1 MADVNE
7 QMDDML
13 GSSYVDDTTTK
24 MPSGFEKVQRRLRA
38 ADRGEGEVFVD
49 KEGADEKIQSQLTGM
64 AIGSAAI
71 PSDAITMAS
80 EASKFVKEDPMLST
94 MFPVTSNAA
103 PYLEEVNKL
112 AGRPGFEELIKA
124 LGIKSDPTNT
134 NQIVGEILSP
144 SFYFPAFKGAV
155 NLSKAAGK
163 VFDDLGNIFKG
174 GDGTGGAKLAAE
186 SATSSNVGKASQ
198 IDDFN
203 QPTINLSEAGI
214 KAPDGARAATIYE
227 KLEAD
232 AMGGIYTEGN
242 GSELYAKLS
251 LDEKD
256 RLFKET
262 GVYRGLEGKLRYKI
276 PTGDAQLNQGYLR
289 DLGVIE
295 GGGNTG
301 IIPTFNTSKIPSE
314 GLSIK
319 EILNFEDLYR
329 NYGSVKSNGN
339 YGLLENIKV
348 KSFDSYIEELGLG
361 KEAMTDLKN
370 TQAIYSR
377 HEGVE
382 TIYIKSGKN
391 IKATKDDIL
400 HEIQHAIQH
409 REGFIAGSS
418 PERFLND
425 MSTEFGQTYTGL
437 VKNINTEKRNALSTF
452 QQIVGE
458 GGVQTN
464 RQFLENAKLFESL
477 TDKLVKREYNTL
489 LEQYNKTDKNTGYFR
504 ELPTNIRFFEENGV
518 NLGIELPINTRFDG
532 LQPRKYEGY
541 NLKPIRFTEKERL
554 LNEDIY
560 KNKGFQDYIRERI
573 ITEHKVRNVTLL
585 EAEAHEAYLKVGG
598 EVQARK
604 IVEDNDLYRIAK
616 DKMGYKPNETVPKE
630 VQEEIFRQIKPS
642 KTGLLEGQTIK
653 PQGSNVDIST

>member
-1 MADVNE
+1 MASLYE
-7 QMDDML
+7 QMDNL
-13 GSSYVDDTTTK
+13 LTPNS
-24 MPSGFEKVQRRLRA
+24 F
-38 ADRGEGEVFVD
+38 
-49 KEGADEKIQSQLTGM
+49 KEGLAKSAEENKDMNLSDTFSFDRFKKEALPQFREKDEIIEKATATGTGLLTGTL
-64 AIGSAAI
+64 GL
-71 PSDAITMAS
+71 PSDIISMAS
-80 EASKFVKEDPMLST
+80 AGADLVGGYTNNPTFTVVKDLLNRAEKES
-94 MFPVTSNAA
+94 
-103 PYLEEVNKL
+103 
-112 AGRPGFEELIKA
+112 GRPAFDKWFTETTGLESNPANTDQLI
-124 LGIKSDPTNT
+124 
-134 NQIVGEILSP
+134 GEILSP
-144 SFYFPAFKGAV
+144 TGAFLVPLKTLNKLFKPLKKGV
-155 NLSKAAGK
+155 SEFFDNLP
-163 VFDDLGNIFKG
+163 
-174 GDGTGGAKLAAE
+174 DGTGGAKLVE
-186 SATSSNVGKASQ
+186 EGPSASNINKTSTV
-198 IDDFN
+198 DDFN
-203 QPTINLSEAGI
+203 QPTINLSEVGI
-214 KAPDGARAATIYE
+214 KAPDGARAATRYE

-232 AMGGIYTEGN
+232 AMGGVYDKEN
-242 GSELYAKLS
+242 GSALYAELS
-251 LDEKD
+251 LNEKD

-489 LEQYNKTDKNTGYFR
+489 LEQYNKTDNSTGYFR

-518 NLGIELPINTRFDG
+518 NLGIELPVNTRFDG

-554 LNEDIY
+554 LNEDVY

-604 IVEDNDLYRIAK
+604 IVEDNDLYNYIK
-616 DKMGYKPNETVPKE
+616 GKMGYKSNDIVPKE

-642 KTGLLEGQTIK
+642 PTGLLEGQTIK